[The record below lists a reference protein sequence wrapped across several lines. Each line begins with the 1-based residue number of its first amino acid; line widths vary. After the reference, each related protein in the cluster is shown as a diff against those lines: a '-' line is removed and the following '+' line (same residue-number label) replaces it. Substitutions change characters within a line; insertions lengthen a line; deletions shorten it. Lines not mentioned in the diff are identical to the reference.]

1 MLKLLKKVNWER
13 VIEVFGFIFITA
25 IGLMLFTF
33 AFIFGK
39 AIIEAVF

>member
-1 MLKLLKKVNWER
+1 MLKFLKKVDWER
-13 VIEVFGFIFITA
+13 VIEIVGFVFITA

-33 AFIFGK
+33 AFVFGK

>member
-1 MLKLLKKVNWER
+1 MLKFLKKVDWER
-13 VIEVFGFIFITA
+13 VIEIVGFVFITA

-33 AFIFGK
+33 VFVFGK